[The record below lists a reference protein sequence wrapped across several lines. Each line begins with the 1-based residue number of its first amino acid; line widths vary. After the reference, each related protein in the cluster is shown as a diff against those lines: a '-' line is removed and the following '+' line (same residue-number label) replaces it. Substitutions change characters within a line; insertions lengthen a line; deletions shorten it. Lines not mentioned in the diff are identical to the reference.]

1 VFYAEIYDPRL
12 AGTDP
17 PKLGIQMLVVD
28 TKTHEKK
35 VQTGGPVAAGAAGTM
50 VMPFGLKLP
59 VDQLPPGSY
68 QLQVRAVD
76 GNGGATPVRTADFV
90 VE

>member
-12 AGTDP
+12 TGADP
-17 PKLGIQMLVVD
+17 PKLGVQMLVLD
-28 TKTHEKK
+28 LKTREKK
-35 VQTGGPVAAGAAGTM
+35 IQTGGAVGTAVAGTM
-50 VMPFGLKLP
+50 VVPFGLKLP

-68 QLQVRAVD
+68 ELQIRAVD
-76 GNGGATPVRTADFV
+76 GSGGATPVRTADFE